1 VDIPILN
8 VYYLLS
14 YAWDK
19 LDEAEPR
26 EVSQVDNRNV
36 INLFARVLSN
46 RTAYLL
52 RRGLDRGYIERQD
65 VLGVVKGK
73 INISETYLNNLLPMA
88 KVDCTFDE
96 LSYNVMHNRIL
107 KSTLDSLL
115 KSNELEKDVREQLRL
130 SYMKLPTDIE
140 MLSVRKEHF
149 RGLRF
154 HRNNFFYD
162 FLMRICELIN
172 DNYLTDESDGKKVF
186 QDFTRERKQMQYL
199 FESFVA
205 NFYKKHKSEH
215 DYKHV
220 HAQKRVKWY
229 NLSSD
234 EESNQYLPTMQP
246 DLILDGENRKVVLD
260 TKYYKEA
267 LKENYGKKRI
277 SSDNLYQMYAYM
289 KNLAANDS
297 DYEHCE
303 GILLYPTVD
312 ESFKG
317 AMWELDGHKLYAK
330 MINLNQ
336 DWDKIHSDLLNVIN
350 E

>member
-1 VDIPILN
+1 MDIPILII
-8 VYYLLS
+8 YYLLS

-19 LDEAEPR
+19 LDEAEPK
-26 EVSQVDNRNV
+26 EVSQVDNHNV

-52 RRGLDRGYIERQD
+52 RRGLDRGYIEKQD
-65 VLGVVKGK
+65 ILGVVKGK
-73 INISETYLNNLLPMA
+73 INISETYLKNLLPMA

-96 LSYNVMHNRIL
+96 LSYNVIHNRIL
-107 KSTLDSLL
+107 KSTLESLL
-115 KSNELEKDVREQLRL
+115 KSDELRKDVREQLRL
-130 SYMKLPTDIE
+130 SYLKLPADIE
-140 MLSVRKEHF
+140 MLNVRKEHF
-149 RGLRF
+149 RSLKF

-162 FLMRICELIN
+162 FLMKICELIN
-172 DNYLTDESDGKKVF
+172 DNYLTDETDGKKVF

-205 NFYKKHKSEH
+205 KFYQKHRDEH
-215 DYKHV
+215 AYRV
-220 HAQKRVKWY
+220 SSQKRVDWY
-229 NLSSD
+229 NLSTD

-246 DLILDGENRKVVLD
+246 DIVLESQNRKIVLD
-260 TKYYKEA
+260 TKYYKDA
-267 LKENYGKKRI
+267 LKEYHGKKRI

-297 DYEHCE
+297 SYEYCD